1 MTEQPQQQANKWSF
15 DSILIKLSV
24 ITAIILLLLIPAA
37 WIQGLISDRE
47 GYQQEETASVADKWS
62 GRQLVEGPVLALPYR
77 KLVTETNSENKAVT
91 HIVPKTLFILPQSL
105 KIKAGVKT
113 ELFQSG
119 IYDAVVYNSNV
130 SLNGE
135 FDKPDLAGAG
145 IDPADVLY
153 DKARLIF
160 GITDLK
166 GLKNNPAVKV
176 QGVDYS
182 PEPAAGD
189 HLPFENGLQVN
200 FPLQKDR
207 GFTFSYDLTIK
218 GSNELNFL
226 DIGKTTEVEV
236 SSDWLHPNFNGR
248 YLPDSRTVS
257 DKGFGAKWHMVY
269 YNRPFPQQWTDL
281 DSVLTGKKAQAEAV
295 FGVKLQ
301 LPIDQYRK
309 VMRTTKYS
317 TLIILLTFVSL
328 FLAEMI
334 KKERIHLFNYALIGA
349 AMVVYYTLL
358 LSFSEQ
364 IGYNYAYLLSSV
376 STIALISIF
385 TASLLKNG
393 KVAALFAGILS
404 LFYGFIFIIIQ
415 LEELSLL
422 FGSVALFIIIAT
434 LMYFSRK
441 ITWDKH

>member
-1 MTEQPQQQANKWSF
+1 MTGQTGQQQNKWNF

-24 ITAIILLLLIPAA
+24 ITGIILLLLIPAA

-47 GYQQEETASVADKWS
+47 GYQHEETASVADKWS
-62 GRQLVEGPVLALPYR
+62 GTQLVEGPVLVLPYK
-77 KLVTETNSENKAVT
+77 KLVTETNVENKAVT
-91 HIVPKTLFILPQSL
+91 HMVPKMLYILPQAL
-105 KIKAGVKT
+105 QIKADVKT
-113 ELFQSG
+113 QLFQSG
-119 IYDAVVYNSNV
+119 IYDAVVYNSSV
-130 SLNGE
+130 SVKGA
-135 FDKPDLAGAG
+135 FGKPDLGELG
-145 IDPADVLY
+145 IDPADVSY

-160 GITDLK
+160 GIADLK
-166 GLKNNPAVKV
+166 GLKNNPAVKIE
-176 QGVDYS
+176 GFDYS

-189 HLPFENGLQVN
+189 HLPFENSLQVN
-200 FPLQKDR
+200 FPLQKNQ
-207 GFTFSYDLTIK
+207 GFIFSYDLTLK

-236 SSDWLHPNFNGR
+236 NSDWPHPNFNGR
-248 YLPDSRTVS
+248 YLPDNRTVN

-281 DSVLTGKKAQAEAV
+281 DSVLTSKRASTEAV

-317 TLIILLTFVSL
+317 TLVILLTFVSL

-334 KKERIHLFNYALIGA
+334 KKERIHVFNYTLIGA
-349 AMVVYYTLL
+349 AMVVYYILL

-376 STIALISIF
+376 STIGLISVF

-393 KVAALFAGILS
+393 KVAVLFAGILS

-422 FGSVALFIIIAT
+422 FGSVALFVIIAT

-441 ITWDKH
+441 INWDKH